1 MPPDM
6 QIKPELSQP
15 LYEAE
20 RLLSEALE
28 LLDGTQ
34 AHLAAAYTATALD
47 ALNRHVAGEQGGVN

>member
-6 QIKPELSQP
+6 QLKSDLSP
-15 LYEAE
+15 LVEAN
-20 RLLSEALE
+20 RLLSAALE

-47 ALNRHVAGEQGGVN
+47 ALARHVSEQSGPPH

>member
-6 QIKPELSQP
+6 QIKSELSEP
-15 LYEAE
+15 LFEAE
-20 RLLSEALE
+20 RLLAEALQ

-47 ALNRHVAGEQGGVN
+47 ALNRHIEGEPGTTH

>member
-6 QIKPELSQP
+6 QIKSGLTEP
-15 LYEAE
+15 LFEAE
-20 RLLSEALE
+20 RLLSEALQ

-47 ALNRHVAGEQGGVN
+47 ALTRHIEGEPGTSH

>member
-6 QIKPELSQP
+6 QIKSGLSEP

-20 RLLSEALE
+20 RLLAEALQ

-47 ALNRHVAGEQGGVN
+47 ALNRHIGGEPGSAH